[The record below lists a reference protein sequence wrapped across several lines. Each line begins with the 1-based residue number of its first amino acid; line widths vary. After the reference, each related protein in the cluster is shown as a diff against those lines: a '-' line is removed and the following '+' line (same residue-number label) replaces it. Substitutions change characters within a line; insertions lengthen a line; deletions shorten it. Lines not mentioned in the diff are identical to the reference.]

1 MKTTVEVFR
10 SSAVQRT
17 EQEVRWQAIGA
28 IFSRPQRWSQWVR
41 LREESDQSRHYEQ
54 GTAVY

>member
-28 IFSRPQRWSQWVR
+28 MLQLCLELYWLALVP
-41 LREESDQSRHYEQ
+41 
-54 GTAVY
+54 